1 MATNGPDPMTKLN
14 DQLNE
19 HMKKILECTIENK
32 KYGRLLL
39 ASPPTSRYPYVYP
52 RDTNCAVQLFRRIAG
67 SHCDYDCREQAFEL
81 MKSMAYFMKDAI
93 DDDGHWGQ
101 RYSLEGEDKSIYK
114 QEDNV
119 AHGIAIICNYLLTAR
134 YLKREVKDME
144 DFFVCIDKALDY
156 SYENLYEKELNLF
169 YSTTSIHESAME
181 EGYTCW
187 VNFSFLYAYSLANE
201 VASKKDKN
209 NIIRPEYLN
218 FRHQFLY
225 SVSELFIGDNRYM
238 RRTDPDGTRDMRPDF
253 TLLSPFYFGFLHY
266 KQQMENSVNYIEKQ
280 LWDPELGMMM
290 RYLPFYKDFSTHVH
304 AGNGPW
310 LQYTA
315 ILAQFHYWNGNTGRG
330 DEILGLIDSYKSE
343 DGGIPEHLSTCQR
356 FEEFMER
363 EWKTGIDFEKEFYK
377 PILLDNVDFDK
388 ILEEANNMHKSY
400 EETGK
405 SCIFRDNKM
414 EGGGYIQFASPLMW
428 SHVEYAKALLIK
440 SGDWWKIRKAE

>member
-1 MATNGPDPMTKLN
+1 MGKRTKELDKLN

-19 HMKKILECTIENK
+19 HMEIILKCTIENK

-52 RDTNCAVQLFRRIAG
+52 RDTNCATQLLRRLAG
-67 SHCDYDCREQAFEL
+67 STNNYDCKEQAFEIL
-81 MKSMAYFMKDAI
+81 KSMAYFMKDCI
-93 DDDGHWGQ
+93 SDEGSWGQ
-101 RYSLEGEDKSIYK
+101 RYSLDGEDKSIYK

-134 YLKREVKDME
+134 FLKREVKNMD
-144 DFFVCIDKALDY
+144 DFFVCINKALDY
-156 SYENLYEKELNLF
+156 SYTYLYEKELNLF

-201 VASKKDKN
+201 VADKKDKK
-209 NIIRPEYLN
+209 NIIRPQFLN

-225 SVSELFIGDNRYM
+225 SVSELFIGDNRYI
-238 RRTDPDGTRDMRPDF
+238 RRTAPDGTRDMRPDF

-266 KQQMENSVNYIEKQ
+266 KSQMDNGVRYLEKQ
-280 LWDPELGMMM
+280 LWDPELGMIM

-315 ILAQFHYWNGNTGRG
+315 VLAQYHYWNGNTSRG
-330 DEILGLIDSYKSE
+330 DELLGMIDS
-343 DGGIPEHLSTCQR
+343 C
-356 FEEFMER
+356 
-363 EWKTGIDFEKEFYK
+363 
-377 PILLDNVDFDK
+377 LLYTSDAADD
-388 ILEEANNMHKSY
+388 
-400 EETGK
+400 
-405 SCIFRDNKM
+405 
-414 EGGGYIQFASPLMW
+414 
-428 SHVEYAKALLIK
+428 
-440 SGDWWKIRKAE
+440 

>member
-1 MATNGPDPMTKLN
+1 MAKRTKGLTKLN

-19 HMKKILECTIENK
+19 QMDIILRCTIENK

-39 ASPPTSRYPYVYP
+39 ASPPSSRYPYVYP
-52 RDTNCAVQLFRRIAG
+52 RDTNCAVQLMRRLAG
-67 SHCDYDCREQAFEL
+67 SSNDYDCREQAFAI
-81 MKSMAYFMKDAI
+81 MKSMAYFMKDCI
-93 DDDGHWGQ
+93 SPEGSWGQ
-101 RYSLEGEDKSIYK
+101 RYSLEGEDKSLYK

-134 YLKREVKDME
+134 KLKREVKDMD
-144 DFFVCIDKALDY
+144 DFFVCINKALDY
-156 SYENLYEKELNLF
+156 SYTELYEKELNLF

-201 VASKKDKN
+201 VATKKDKK
-209 NIIRPEYLN
+209 NIIRSEFLN

-225 SVSELFIGDNRYM
+225 SVSELFIGNNRYI
-238 RRTDPDGTRDMRPDF
+238 RRTAPDGTRDMRPDF

-266 KQQMENSVNYIEKQ
+266 KTQMDNSVLYLEKQ
-280 LWDPELGMMM
+280 LWDPELGMIM

-315 ILAQFHYWNGNTGRG
+315 VLAQYHYWNGNTSRG
-330 DEILGLIDSYKSE
+330 DELLGMIDSFKNE
-343 DGGIPEHLSTCQR
+343 KGEIPEHLSTCQR

-363 EWKTGIDFEKEFYK
+363 EWNPGIDFQKEFYK
-377 PILLDNVDFDK
+377 PILLDDVDFDK

-400 EETGK
+400 EETDR
-405 SCIFRDNKM
+405 SCIIRDNTSA
-414 EGGGYIQFASPLMW
+414 EGGYIQYAAPLMW
-428 SHVEYAKALLIK
+428 SHAEYARALLLRA
-440 SGDWWKIRKAE
+440 GDWWKVQKEE

>member
-1 MATNGPDPMTKLN
+1 MARKSKALTKLN

-19 HMKKILECTIENK
+19 HMKIIMGCTIEHK

-67 SHCDYDCREQAFEL
+67 STNDYDSREQAFEI

-93 DDDGHWGQ
+93 SKDGHWGQ
-101 RYSLEGEDKSIYK
+101 RYSLEGEDKSLYK

-134 YLKREVKDME
+134 WLKREVEGME
-144 DFFVCIDKALDY
+144 DFFACIDKALDY
-156 SYENLYEKELNLF
+156 SYTCLYEKELNLF

-201 VASKKDKN
+201 VANKKDKK
-209 NIIRPEYLN
+209 NIIRPEFLN

-266 KQQMENSVNYIEKQ
+266 KQQMENSVLYLEKQ
-280 LWDPELGMMM
+280 LWDPELGMIM

-315 ILAQFHYWNGNTGRG
+315 ILAQFHYWNGNAGRG
-330 DEILGLIDSYKSE
+330 DEILGMIDNYKNE
-343 DGGIPEHLSTCQR
+343 KGEIPEHLSTCRR

-377 PILLDNVDFDK
+377 PILLNNVNFDT

-400 EETGK
+400 EETG
-405 SCIFRDNKM
+405 SRCIFRDDTSA
-414 EGGGYIQFASPLMW
+414 EGGYIQFATPLMW
-428 SHVEYAKALLIK
+428 SHVEYARALLIK
-440 SGDWWKIRKAE
+440 AGDWWKIRREE

>member
-1 MATNGPDPMTKLN
+1 MAKRTKGLTKLN

-19 HMKKILECTIENK
+19 QMDIILRCTIENK

-39 ASPPTSRYPYVYP
+39 ASPPSSRYPYVYP
-52 RDTNCAVQLFRRIAG
+52 RDTNCAVQLMRRLAG
-67 SHCDYDCREQAFEL
+67 SSNDYDCREQAFAI
-81 MKSMAYFMKDAI
+81 MKSMAYFMKDCI
-93 DDDGHWGQ
+93 SPEGSWGQ
-101 RYSLEGEDKSIYK
+101 RYSLEGEDKSLYK

-134 YLKREVKDME
+134 KLKREVKDMD
-144 DFFVCIDKALDY
+144 DFFVCINKALDY
-156 SYENLYEKELNLF
+156 SYTELYEKELNLF
-169 YSTTSIHESAME
+169 YSTTAIHESAME

-201 VASKKDKN
+201 VATKKDKK
-209 NIIRPEYLN
+209 NIIRSEFLN

-225 SVSELFIGDNRYM
+225 SVSELFIGNNRYI
-238 RRTDPDGTRDMRPDF
+238 RRTAPDGTRDMRPDF

-266 KQQMENSVNYIEKQ
+266 KTQMDNSVLYLEKQ
-280 LWDPELGMMM
+280 LWDPELGMIM

-315 ILAQFHYWNGNTGRG
+315 VLAQYHYWNGNISRG
-330 DEILGLIDSYKSE
+330 DELLGMIDSYKNE
-343 DGGIPEHLSTCQR
+343 KGEIPEHLSTCQR
-356 FEEFMER
+356 FEDFMER
-363 EWKTGIDFEKEFYK
+363 EWNPGIDFQKEFYK

-400 EETGK
+400 EETGS
-405 SCIFRDNKM
+405 SCIIRDITRP
-414 EGGGYIQFASPLMW
+414 EGGYIQFAAPLMW
-428 SHVEYAKALLIK
+428 SHAEYARALLLRA
-440 SGDWWKIRKAE
+440 GDWWKVHKEE

>member
-1 MATNGPDPMTKLN
+1 MAKKSKALSKLN

-19 HMKKILECTIENK
+19 HMDIIQKCTIEDK

-52 RDTNCAVQLFRRIAG
+52 RDTNCAVQLFRRLAG
-67 SHCDYDCREQAFEL
+67 STYDYDVKEKAFEI

-93 DDDGHWGQ
+93 SDDGHWGQ
-101 RYSLEGEDKSIYK
+101 RYSVEGEDKSIYK

-144 DFFVCIDKALDY
+144 DFFACIDKALDY
-156 SYENLYEKELNLF
+156 SYTELYEKELNLF
-169 YSTTSIHESAME
+169 YSTTSVHESAME

-187 VNFSFLYAYSLANE
+187 VNFSFLYAYSLASE
-201 VASKKDKN
+201 VSNKKDKK
-209 NIIRPEYLN
+209 NIIRPEFLN

-266 KQQMENSVNYIEKQ
+266 KQQMENSVLYLEKQ
-280 LWDPELGMMM
+280 LWDPELGMIM

-315 ILAQFHYWNGNTGRG
+315 VLAQFHYWNGNTGRG
-330 DEILGLIDSYKSE
+330 DEILAMIDSYKNE
-343 DGGIPEHLSTCQR
+343 QGEIPEHLSTCRR

-377 PILLDNVDFDK
+377 PILLENVDFDK

-400 EETGK
+400 YETGS
-405 SCIFRDNKM
+405 SCIFRDKASA
-414 EGGGYIQFASPLMW
+414 EGGYIQFATPLMW
-428 SHVEYAKALLIK
+428 SHVEYARALLIK
-440 SGDWWKIRKAE
+440 AGDWWKISKGE

>member
-1 MATNGPDPMTKLN
+1 MAKRTKGLTKLN

-19 HMKKILECTIENK
+19 QMDIILRCTIENK

-39 ASPPTSRYPYVYP
+39 ASPPSSRYPYVYP
-52 RDTNCAVQLFRRIAG
+52 RDTNCAVQLMRRLAG
-67 SHCDYDCREQAFEL
+67 SSNDYDCREQAFVI
-81 MKSMAYFMKDAI
+81 MKSMAYFMKDCI
-93 DDDGHWGQ
+93 SSEGSWGQ
-101 RYSLEGEDKSIYK
+101 RYSLEGEDKSLYK

-134 YLKREVKDME
+134 KLKREVKDMD
-144 DFFVCIDKALDY
+144 DFFVCINKALDY
-156 SYENLYEKELNLF
+156 SYAELYEKELNLF

-201 VASKKDKN
+201 VATKKDKK
-209 NIIRPEYLN
+209 NIIRSEFLN

-225 SVSELFIGDNRYM
+225 SVSELFIGNNRYI
-238 RRTDPDGTRDMRPDF
+238 RRTAPDGTRDMRPDF

-266 KQQMENSVNYIEKQ
+266 KTQMDNSVLYLEKQ
-280 LWDPELGMMM
+280 LWDPELGMIM

-315 ILAQFHYWNGNTGRG
+315 VLAQYHYWNGNTSRG
-330 DEILGLIDSYKSE
+330 DELLGMIDSFKNE
-343 DGGIPEHLSTCQR
+343 KGEIPEHLSTCQR
-356 FEEFMER
+356 FEDFMER
-363 EWKTGIDFEKEFYK
+363 EWNPGIDFQKEFYK
-377 PILLDNVDFDK
+377 PILLDNVEFDK

-400 EETGK
+400 EETGS
-405 SCIFRDNKM
+405 SCIIRDITRP
-414 EGGGYIQFASPLMW
+414 EGGYIQFAAPLMW
-428 SHVEYAKALLIK
+428 SHAEYARALLLRA
-440 SGDWWKIRKAE
+440 GDWWKVQKEE

>member
-1 MATNGPDPMTKLN
+1 MAKRTKGLTKLN

-19 HMKKILECTIENK
+19 QMDIILRCTIENK

-39 ASPPTSRYPYVYP
+39 ASPPSSRYPYVYP
-52 RDTNCAVQLFRRIAG
+52 RDTNCAVQLMRRLAG
-67 SHCDYDCREQAFEL
+67 SSNDYDCREQAFVI
-81 MKSMAYFMKDAI
+81 MKSMAYFMKDCI
-93 DDDGHWGQ
+93 SSEGSWGQ
-101 RYSLEGEDKSIYK
+101 RYSLEGEDKSLYK

-134 YLKREVKDME
+134 KLKREVKDMD
-144 DFFVCIDKALDY
+144 DFFVCINKALDY
-156 SYENLYEKELNLF
+156 SYTELYEKELNLF

-201 VASKKDKN
+201 VATKKDKK
-209 NIIRPEYLN
+209 NIIRSEFLN

-225 SVSELFIGDNRYM
+225 SVSELFIGNNRYI
-238 RRTDPDGTRDMRPDF
+238 RRTAPDGTRDMRPDF

-266 KQQMENSVNYIEKQ
+266 KTQMDNSVLYLEKQ
-280 LWDPELGMMM
+280 LWDPELGMIM

-315 ILAQFHYWNGNTGRG
+315 VLAQYHYWNGNTSRG
-330 DEILGLIDSYKSE
+330 DELLGMIDSFKNE
-343 DGGIPEHLSTCQR
+343 KGEIPEHLSTCQR
-356 FEEFMER
+356 FEDFMER
-363 EWKTGIDFEKEFYK
+363 EWNPGIDFQKEFYK

-400 EETGK
+400 EETGS
-405 SCIFRDNKM
+405 SCIIRDITRP
-414 EGGGYIQFASPLMW
+414 EGGYIQFAAPLMW
-428 SHVEYAKALLIK
+428 SHAEYARALLLRA
-440 SGDWWKIRKAE
+440 GDWWKVQKEE

>member
-1 MATNGPDPMTKLN
+1 MGKRTKELDKLN

-19 HMKKILECTIENK
+19 HMGIILKCTIENK

-52 RDTNCAVQLFRRIAG
+52 RDTNCATQLLRRLAG
-67 SHCDYDCREQAFEL
+67 STNDYDCREQAFEIL
-81 MKSMAYFMKDAI
+81 KSMAYFMKDCI
-93 DDDGHWGQ
+93 SDKGSWGQ
-101 RYSLEGEDKSIYK
+101 RYSLDGEDKSIYK

-134 YLKREVKDME
+134 FLKREVKDMD
-144 DFFVCIDKALDY
+144 DFFVCINKALDY
-156 SYENLYEKELNLF
+156 SYTYLYEKELNLF

-201 VASKKDKN
+201 VADKKDKK
-209 NIIRPEYLN
+209 NIIKPGFLN

-225 SVSELFIGDNRYM
+225 SVSELFIGDNRYI
-238 RRTDPDGTRDMRPDF
+238 RRTAPDGTRDMRPDF

-266 KQQMENSVNYIEKQ
+266 KTQMDNGVRYLEKQ
-280 LWDPELGMMM
+280 LWDPELGMIM

-315 ILAQFHYWNGNTGRG
+315 VLAQYHFWNGNKSRG
-330 DEILGLIDSYKSE
+330 DELLGMIDSYKNE
-343 DGGIPEHLSTCQR
+343 KGEIPEHLSTCRR

-363 EWKTGIDFEKEFYK
+363 EWSPGIDFQKEFYK

-388 ILEEANNMHKSY
+388 ILEEANHMQKSY
-400 EETGK
+400 EETG
-405 SCIFRDNKM
+405 SHCIIRDDKLS
-414 EGGGYIQFASPLMW
+414 EGGYIQFAAPLMW
-428 SHVEYAKALLIK
+428 SHAEYARALLLRA
-440 SGDWWKIRKAE
+440 GDWWKVQRGE

>member
-1 MATNGPDPMTKLN
+1 MAKKSKAMTKLN

-19 HMKKILECTIENK
+19 HMKIIMDCTIEHK

-67 SHCDYDCREQAFEL
+67 SSHDYDCREQAFEI

-93 DDDGHWGQ
+93 SEDGHWGQ
-101 RYSLEGEDKSIYK
+101 RYSLEGEDKSLYK

-119 AHGIAIICNYLLTAR
+119 AHGIAIICNYLLTAK
-134 YLKREVKDME
+134 YLKREVEGME

-156 SYENLYEKELNLF
+156 SYTTLYEKELNLF

-187 VNFSFLYAYSLANE
+187 VNFSFLYAYSLASE
-201 VASKKDKN
+201 VSNKKDKK
-209 NIIRPEYLN
+209 NIIRPEFLN

-266 KQQMENSVNYIEKQ
+266 KQQMENSVLYLEKQ
-280 LWDPELGMMM
+280 LWDPELGMIM

-310 LQYTA
+310 LQYSA

-330 DEILGLIDSYKSE
+330 DEIMNMIDSYRNE
-343 DGGIPEHLSTCQR
+343 TGGIPEHLSTCRR

-377 PILLDNVDFDK
+377 PILLDNVDFDT

-400 EETGK
+400 EETG
-405 SCIFRDNKM
+405 SRCIFRDNKSA
-414 EGGGYIQFASPLMW
+414 EGGYIQFATPLMW
-428 SHVEYAKALLIK
+428 SHVEYARALLVK
-440 SGDWWKIRKAE
+440 AGDWWKIRREE

>member
-1 MATNGPDPMTKLN
+1 MAKRTKGLTKLN

-19 HMKKILECTIENK
+19 QMDIILRCTIENK

-39 ASPPTSRYPYVYP
+39 ASPPSSRYPYVYP
-52 RDTNCAVQLFRRIAG
+52 RDTNCAVQLMRRLAG
-67 SHCDYDCREQAFEL
+67 SSNDYDCREQAFL
-81 MKSMAYFMKDAI
+81 IMKSMAYFMKDCI
-93 DDDGHWGQ
+93 SPEGSWGQ
-101 RYSLEGEDKSIYK
+101 RYSLEGEDKSLYK

-134 YLKREVKDME
+134 KLKREVKDMD
-144 DFFVCIDKALDY
+144 DFFVCINKALDY
-156 SYENLYEKELNLF
+156 SYTELYEKELNLF

-201 VASKKDKN
+201 VATKKDKK
-209 NIIRPEYLN
+209 NIIRSEFLN

-225 SVSELFIGDNRYM
+225 SVSELFIGNNRYI
-238 RRTDPDGTRDMRPDF
+238 RRTAPDGTRDMRPDF

-266 KQQMENSVNYIEKQ
+266 KTQMDNSVLYLEKQ
-280 LWDPELGMMM
+280 LWDPELGMIM

-315 ILAQFHYWNGNTGRG
+315 VLAQYHYWNGNTSRG
-330 DEILGLIDSYKSE
+330 DELLGMIDSFKNE
-343 DGGIPEHLSTCQR
+343 KGEIPEHLSTCQR

-363 EWKTGIDFEKEFYK
+363 EWNPGIDFQKEFYK
-377 PILLDNVDFDK
+377 PILLDNVEFDK

-400 EETGK
+400 EETGS
-405 SCIFRDNKM
+405 SCIIRDITRP
-414 EGGGYIQFASPLMW
+414 EGGYIQFAAPLMW
-428 SHVEYAKALLIK
+428 SHAEYARALLLRA
-440 SGDWWKIRKAE
+440 GDWWKVQKEE

>member
-1 MATNGPDPMTKLN
+1 MGNRTKELDKLN
-14 DQLNE
+14 DQLSE
-19 HMKKILECTIENK
+19 QMEIILKCTIENK
-32 KYGRLLL
+32 KYGKLLL

-52 RDTNCAVQLFRRIAG
+52 RDTNCATQLMRRLAG
-67 SHCDYDCREQAFEL
+67 STNDYDCREQAFEIL
-81 MKSMAYFMKDAI
+81 KSMAYFMKDCI
-93 DDDGHWGQ
+93 SPEGSWGQ
-101 RYSLEGEDKSIYK
+101 RYSLDGENKSIYK

-134 YLKREVKDME
+134 FLKRPVENMD
-144 DFFVCIDKALDY
+144 DFFVCINKALDY
-156 SYENLYEKELNLF
+156 SYTVLYEKELNLF

-201 VASKKDKN
+201 VADKKDNK
-209 NIIRPEYLN
+209 NIIRPEFLH

-225 SVSELFIGDNRYM
+225 SVSELFIGDDRYI
-238 RRTDPDGTRDMRPDF
+238 RRTAPDGTRDMRPDF

-266 KQQMENSVNYIEKQ
+266 KTQMENSVRYLEKQ
-280 LWDPELGMMM
+280 LWDPELGMIM

-315 ILAQFHYWNGNTGRG
+315 VLAQFHYWNGNISRG
-330 DEILGLIDSYKSE
+330 DELLGMIDSYKNE
-343 DGGIPEHLSTCQR
+343 KGEIPEHLSTCRR

-363 EWKTGIDFEKEFYK
+363 EWNPGIDFQKEFYK
-377 PILLDNVDFDK
+377 PILLENVEFDK

-400 EETGK
+400 CETGR
-405 SCIFRDNKM
+405 SCIIRDDSRA
-414 EGGGYIQFASPLMW
+414 EGGYIQFAAPLMW
-428 SHVEYAKALLIK
+428 SHAEYARALLHRA
-440 SGDWWKIRKAE
+440 GDWWKIHKEE